1 MSKYFTRKRNDT
13 RPVTIKVQADLI
25 KFHKLYFENHT
36 LFEFRLKILKKYA
49 NKKYI
54 HVNKDVLARRRKRFN
69 NRKVKS
75 YISITDTD
83 GSFETCRLCEIDY
96 AQCRHHVVQLQHGGF
111 KGGRNVIFLC
121 NNCHALIHPWLS
133 FKTESV

>member
-1 MSKYFTRKRNDT
+1 MSKYFTRRRNDT
-13 RPVTIKVQADLI
+13 RSVITRVQADLI
-25 KFHKLYFENHT
+25 KFHKIYFKYQT
-36 LFEFRLKILKKYA
+36 SFEFRLKVLKKYA

-54 HVNKDVLARRRKRFN
+54 HVRKETLARLRKRFN

-75 YISITDTD
+75 YIPIVDSNGDFKI
-83 GSFETCRLCEIDY
+83 CQLCEGNTI

-121 NNCHALIHPWLS
+121 NDCHKLIHPWLN
-133 FKTESV
+133 